1 MTYFTH
7 LECPRCL
14 RSYARDALQT
24 FCLECNSPILAKYDL
39 GSAKTKLDRDK
50 TPPPKKG
57 IWRWKELLPVEN
69 LTKIASLG
77 EGDTPLI
84 QIQFEDLQGKSTS
97 TWIKDESENPTASF
111 KARGLS
117 AAVSKANELGLNQ
130 LVIPSAGNAGS
141 ALAAYSARAGIKSA
155 CVMPEDTPK
164 TIINEC
170 MHYGAQVILV
180 DGLISDCGKIVETM
194 TSTQEWFSVST
205 FREPY
210 RVEGKKTIGFEIAE
224 QFGWNLPAMIIYPTG
239 GGTGLVGMWKAFEE
253 LDELGWLE
261 NKKLP
266 RMVAVQSEG
275 CAPFV
280 KAYKLGW
287 DRCEFWQDAETI
299 ANGIRVPISLA
310 DSLILEII
318 RKSGGC
324 AIGVS
329 ETAMLEAQ
337 KELAEVHGIFTS
349 PEGGA
354 TLAAYKQLLLKGEIQ
369 PDEQVVLFSTASGV
383 KYW

>member
-1 MTYFTH
+1 
-7 LECPRCL
+7 
-14 RSYARDALQT
+14 
-24 FCLECNSPILAKYDL
+24 
-39 GSAKTKLDRDK
+39 
-50 TPPPKKG
+50 
-57 IWRWKELLPVEN
+57 
-69 LTKIASLG
+69 
-77 EGDTPLI
+77 
-84 QIQFEDLQGKSTS
+84 
-97 TWIKDESENPTASF
+97 
-111 KARGLS
+111 
-117 AAVSKANELGLNQ
+117 
-130 LVIPSAGNAGS
+130 
-141 ALAAYSARAGIKSA
+141 
-155 CVMPEDTPK
+155 
-164 TIINEC
+164 
-170 MHYGAQVILV
+170 
-180 DGLISDCGKIVETM
+180 M

-253 LDELGWLE
+253 LGELGWLE

-280 KAYKLGW
+280 QAYNHGW
-287 DRCEFWQDAETI
+287 GRCEFWQDAETI

-310 DSLILEII
+310 DRMIREII
-318 RKSGGC
+318 HKSGGC

-329 ETAMLEAQ
+329 ETAILKAQ

-354 TLAAYKQLLLKGEIQ
+354 TLAAYKLLLLNGEIQ